1 MQSLLVA
8 EALNWK
14 WTLERT
20 FSQTALV
27 V

>member
-8 EALNWK
+8 EALNWN
-14 WTLERT
+14 WTLEIT